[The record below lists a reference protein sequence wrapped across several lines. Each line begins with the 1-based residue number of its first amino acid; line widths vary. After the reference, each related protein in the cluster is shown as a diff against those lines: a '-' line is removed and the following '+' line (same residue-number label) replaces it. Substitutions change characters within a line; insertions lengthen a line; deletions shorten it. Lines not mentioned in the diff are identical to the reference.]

1 MKDYIEAVIEYVK
14 KEKPSK
20 QELAKKKIKLC
31 STYKIKRIPTD
42 IELLLNAK
50 KEDLEELKPYL
61 HTKPIRTN
69 SGVAVVSI
77 MTAPFKCPHGKCT
90 YCPGGPNSYFGDV
103 PQSYTGNEPATMR
116 GIRNDYD
123 AYLQVMNRLEQYIA
137 IGQNPDKIELIIMG
151 GTFPSYSYEYQEEFA
166 RDSFQA
172 MNDFSK
178 LFFNSNSFESFD
190 IDKFKEF
197 FLLPGSIKDGE
208 RARKIKEKLLK
219 LKKENKTSLEE
230 AQKENE
236 TSNIRCIGMTIETKP
251 DWGLLNHGNHMLK
264 LGCTRVELGIQ
275 TLYDKVLKE
284 THRGHTLKDSWD
296 SIRILKDLGFK
307 LNFHMMPGLPGV
319 SKEEDVWCYKE
330 LFENPLY
337 RPDMLKVYPTMVMP
351 GTKLNLD
358 YKQGKYKPLDDE
370 EAADILS
377 EMVKYVP
384 EYCRI
389 MRVQRDIPTK
399 YSEDGVTKN
408 NLRQLVEKKM
418 DEKGYELKDIK
429 AREIGNKSIEDPV
442 SLKTVEYESSE
453 GKDFFISLVD
463 NKDKLLGFT
472 RLRFVND
479 ALREEFTENS
489 AMIRELHVYGKAIAI
504 GEDSDKTQHRGFG
517 KKLMNEAERLCK
529 ENNKDKLLV
538 ISGVG
543 VRKYYEKLGYELEGP
558 YMVKEL

>member
-370 EAADILS
+370 EAADIIS